1 MTSNSAQKV
10 HILGSVRS
18 IRVRKMRRG
27 NAQEVNQLLIW
38 FFGSEKGM
46 NTALLLAI
54 GIACILG
61 HAGRLKVQSRIA
73 GVVSAD
79 TYG

>member
-1 MTSNSAQKV
+1 
-10 HILGSVRS
+10 
-18 IRVRKMRRG
+18 
-27 NAQEVNQLLIW
+27 
-38 FFGSEKGM
+38 M